1 MGYLDVSGVVRKAVI
16 VTHIIIGLN
25 VGGAELMLK
34 RLIESHRERPDIEH
48 SIISLTD
55 MGVLG
60 EHSSSLS
67 KVLLFIAWACPQ
79 S

>member
-1 MGYLDVSGVVRKAVI
+1 MEYLDVSGVVRKAVI

-48 SIISLTD
+48 YINHERPRNI
-55 MGVLG
+55 
-60 EHSSSLS
+60 
-67 KVLLFIAWACPQ
+67 FQIAQVTEKIAA
-79 S
+79 